1 MYFNTC
7 PTLLQEFKD
16 DINDFFDNPKM
27 FEGVMSSGTF
37 YIAVYGRKISDYLKQ
52 FLPSYKSR
60 DIFVPL
66 EVINAEPKI
75 LREYLRAFYD
85 DEGCASLRLNCK
97 TKEWKRSI
105 TLASNSYKILMQIK
119 ELLSEQNITT
129 NKIIRNKISD
139 YDKTFVL
146 SITGKE
152 NYILFQEK
160 IGFKH
165 PRKMKMLE
173 LIILSYNSTFRNK
186 VNFDKLKKEK
196 NKLFI

>member
-1 MYFNTC
+1 
-7 PTLLQEFKD
+7 
-16 DINDFFDNPKM
+16 
-27 FEGVMSSGTF
+27 
-37 YIAVYGRKISDYLKQ
+37 
-52 FLPSYKSR
+52 
-60 DIFVPL
+60 
-66 EVINAEPKI
+66 
-75 LREYLRAFYD
+75 
-85 DEGCASLRLNCK
+85 
-97 TKEWKRSI
+97 
-105 TLASNSYKILMQIK
+105 MQIK
-119 ELLSEQNITT
+119 ELLSKQNITT

-196 NKLFI
+196 NELFI